1 MYDVYESD
9 MNLFNVEISNLL
21 ENKDKQKL
29 IEITYIK
36 HKNEI
41 KEKIPLT
48 NKKDDLIAWN
58 VLFARE
64 IIKSGPSK
72 LYIHTLYNK
81 FYNKIYSVHTLLEL
95 QSLELDM
102 INSYFDILINYIE
115 SKDNLTINRIIG
127 ILYIHIEDKITL
139 DDIANEINLSVG
151 YISTL
156 FKENMGMSIMKYL
169 KKLKIERAKVL
180 LESTNKS
187 ILEISTLL
195 SFCDQSNFTKAFK
208 YFVGVT
214 PINYRLY
221 PKHK

>member
-9 MNLFNVEISNLL
+9 MNLFDAEISKLL
-21 ENKDKQKL
+21 ENKDKEKF
-29 IEITYIK
+29 IELTYIK
-36 HKNEI
+36 HKEET
-41 KEKIPLT
+41 KDKIPLN
-48 NKKDDLIAWN
+48 NKKNDLIAWN
-58 VLFARE
+58 VLFTRE
-64 IIKSGPSK
+64 IIKNGPSK

-81 FYNKIYSVHTLLEL
+81 FYNKINSIHTLLEF
-95 QSLELDM
+95 QTLEIDM

-115 SKDNLTINRIIG
+115 SKDNLTINKLIG

-139 DDIANEINLSVG
+139 EDISNEINLSVG
-151 YISTL
+151 YISNI
-156 FKENMGMSIMKYL
+156 FKETMGMSIMKYL

-187 ILEISTLL
+187 ILEIATLL

-208 YFVGVT
+208 SFVGVT
-214 PINYRLY
+214 PINYRLH